1 MLRFITAGESHG
13 PCLTALIEG
22 LPAGLPIDLTEINND
37 LFRRQQGVGRGGRM
51 KIEKDQAEILSGVRF
66 GETLGSPLTIR
77 ISNKD
82 WENWQQTMPPFGEK
96 AGNQVTA
103 PRPGHADL
111 SGCLKYERHDAR
123 DILERA
129 SARETAT
136 RVAVG
141 AIAKQLL
148 RIFGMSVHSHVI
160 RLGCMDQAADREKAV
175 EKARETGDTLGGLF
189 EITVQNVI
197 VGLGSHVHWDR
208 RIDGRIAG
216 AVMSIPAIK
225 GVEIGT
231 GFALSELLGSRAH
244 DEIFYRAGQGY
255 YRQTN
260 RAGGIEGGITNGEPI
275 IVRAAMKPIPTLM
288 QPLATVDM
296 LTKEV
301 TSANRERSDVSAVDA
316 AAVVGEAMV
325 AIVLADSFLE
335 KFGGDSLEDL
345 RTAVE
350 HYRRRIS

>member
-1 MLRFITAGESHG
+1 MFRFITAGESHG

-22 LPAGLPIDLTEINND
+22 LPAGLPVDLNEINND

-51 KIEKDQAEILSGVRF
+51 KIEKDEAEILSGVRF

-77 ISNKD
+77 ITNRD
-82 WENWQQTMPPFGEK
+82 WENWQQTMSPFGEK
-96 AGNQVTA
+96 AGSQVTA

-111 SGCLKYERHDAR
+111 SGCLKYGRRDAR

-141 AIAKQLL
+141 AVAKQLL
-148 RIFGMSVHSHVI
+148 KIFGMSVHSRVL
-160 RLGCMDQAADREKAV
+160 RLGGMEQATDREIAV
-175 EKARETGDTLGGLF
+175 EKAREAGDSLGGFF
-189 EITVQNVI
+189 EITVRNVLT
-197 VGLGSHVHWDR
+197 GLGSHVHWER
-208 RIDGRIAG
+208 RLDGRIAG

-225 GVEIGT
+225 GVEIGA
-231 GFALSELLGSRAH
+231 GFALSELPGSRAH
-244 DEIFYRAGQGY
+244 DEIFYQAGQGY
-255 YRQTN
+255 YRRTN

-288 QPLATVDM
+288 QPLSTVDM
-296 LTKEV
+296 ETKEV
-301 TSANRERSDVSAVDA
+301 VSANRERSDVSAVDA

-325 AIVLADSFLE
+325 AIVLADAFLE
-335 KFGGDSLEDL
+335 KFGADALEDL
-345 RTAVE
+345 RAAVD
-350 HYRRRIS
+350 HYRSRIS